1 MTTPQVFSAKRMRL
15 QIRKAFEDITQ
26 EIIQALESQI
36 LDVNGV
42 LKYAAKG
49 LRKLGYR
56 RIFFS
61 LVDPK
66 GEHIAGAWDDAAEP
80 FFNIASNSWWLL
92 DDANVDVQ
100 PYVVRTKNPIIVAD
114 AHKHPLVNKKVV
126 QPAGLLA
133 FALIPLIAL
142 PKG

>member
-1 MTTPQVFSAKRMRL
+1 M
-15 QIRKAFEDITQ
+15 
-26 EIIQALESQI
+26 
-36 LDVNGV
+36 
-42 LKYAAKG
+42 
-49 LRKLGYR
+49 LGTMPR
-56 RIFFS
+56 
-61 LVDPK
+61 D
-66 GEHIAGAWDDAAEP
+66 P

-133 FALIPLIAL
+133 FALIPLIGAAERVIGTLHFERQDQSL
-142 PKG
+142 PSAES